1 MINMP
6 VWLTHLLIFI
16 IGTGF
21 GVFFFSLLCASHR
34 EDDLELQAKALKEYR
49 DSKVKDRNE
58 F

>member
-1 MINMP
+1 MP